1 MTELN
6 KVVLSTRVRLA
17 RNYREFPFVPKMSL
31 EDATKTA
38 EMTKEA
44 VMLSSGASALEFEYL
59 SGKELADLSGVLLEE
74 HLISPGML
82 KSKLCPAVILSK
94 SRELSIMV
102 NEEDHL
108 RIQAFK
114 PGYNP
119 DEAMRLANLFD
130 DLCEEKNEYA
140 FSAKYGYLTACPTNI
155 GTGIRVSFMMHLPA
169 ITITGAMNNLIRQ
182 VNRLGL
188 EVRGAFGEGTGGEG
202 NIYQISNQITLG
214 LSEEEILEKL
224 KRTVNAIAEQELALR
239 EKIRGD
245 ELYDRIYRSVG
256 LLKSSY
262 KMSYGEFLKLNSNAI
277 LGADMGIIKGSAKE
291 FYALNER
298 VAPNHIIALSHEF
311 SDSVKRDI
319 KRAEILREAIGK
331 EDKNV

>member
-38 EMTKEA
+38 EITKEA

-59 SGKELADLSGVLLEE
+59 SGKELADLGGVLLEE
-74 HLISPGML
+74 HLISPGMF
-82 KSKLCPAVILSK
+82 KSKLSPAVILSK
-94 SRELSIMV
+94 SRELSIMI

-114 PGYNP
+114 SGYNP

-140 FSAKYGYLTACPTNI
+140 FSSQYGYLTACPTNM

-224 KRTVNAIAEQELALR
+224 KRTVNTIAEQELALR